1 MKWNNLELLYIMD
14 ILINHA
20 ALPVNQKKEMIP
32 PVGIASF
39 VFFPGGGGR
48 GRVPNGPDCGQNVA
62 ICHQKGEDRI

>member
-39 VFFPGGGGR
+39 VFFLAVGAGGGFQTALIAVKMSR
-48 GRVPNGPDCGQNVA
+48 FKPSC
-62 ICHQKGEDRI
+62 